1 MTTEIAEL
9 TLEGRDVSVQGRL
22 CRVAHVD
29 GDGFKFL
36 ADPESAISALRI
48 SNTRADLFT
57 FLQKLPETSPQYT
70 YPFEWDNLAV
80 LPISMFDHWWT
91 RQVDAKTRNMVRR
104 GEKKGVVIR
113 EVPFDGNLVRGI
125 WEIYNECPVR
135 QGRPFPHYGKNV
147 ETVSKMS
154 ATFLESSIFIG
165 AFLDDQLIGF
175 VKLTIDE
182 TRSQAGVM
190 HILGMIQHRDKAP
203 TNALIAQAVHSCADR
218 GISRLV
224 YANFG
229 YGKKVKSSLSDFKK
243 NNGFQRV
250 DVPRYYVPLTQWGTL
265 AFRLGLHRRFAER
278 LPEPVAA
285 KLRELRN
292 RWYQH
297 RFPLK
302 AESV

>member
-1 MTTEIAEL
+1 
-9 TLEGRDVSVQGRL
+9 
-22 CRVAHVD
+22 
-29 GDGFKFL
+29 
-36 ADPESAISALRI
+36 
-48 SNTRADLFT
+48 
-57 FLQKLPETSPQYT
+57 
-70 YPFEWDNLAV
+70 
-80 LPISMFDHWWT
+80 
-91 RQVDAKTRNMVRR
+91 
-104 GEKKGVVIR
+104 
-113 EVPFDGNLVRGI
+113 
-125 WEIYNECPVR
+125 
-135 QGRPFPHYGKNV
+135 
-147 ETVSKMS
+147 MS

-229 YGKKVKSSLSDFKK
+229 YGKKVRSSLSDFKK

-250 DVPRYYVPLTQWGTL
+250 DVPRYYVPLTRWGSV

-297 RFPLK
+297 RFHLK